1 MSKTWNGI
9 VTFDCM
15 HFILKIIEPEKSY
28 HYAFQISTDGNRQTL
43 TPQTVPGD
51 FSTIVEV
58 GCPLEG
64 LSTAPPG
71 YFAHGYAVSISN
83 DGGENLSDEREL
95 IIYNSACQEPVA
107 YSSDKF
113 SVELKV
119 GTLRTTHK
127 KL

>member
-1 MSKTWNGI
+1 M
-9 VTFDCM
+9 
-15 HFILKIIEPEKSY
+15 
-28 HYAFQISTDGNRQTL
+28 L
-43 TPQTVPGD
+43 TPQTVHGD

-107 YSSDKF
+107 NDSGLF

-119 GTLRTTHK
+119 GAFNPTQYICTFILSLKST
-127 KL
+127 